1 MPQAQA
7 CRDRA
12 ATMEATVQSPARRG
26 RPSRLSR
33 ERILSEAL
41 AVLTDTPINE
51 FSLGL
56 VAKRVGAT
64 AMSLYTYFPSRD
76 ALLLALAED
85 VFRRFEAPAP
95 AAHWR
100 DEITDWLWA
109 TVHHLDRYPVALK
122 LSMWDGHI
130 SPGWL
135 KTWLPIAALMRAQG
149 LQGSALAFAMSW
161 FTTTAMGFITAQMA
175 SPANRQRS
183 AIAYSEDLSTG
194 DQRLAVELWLDLGEL
209 NRDDML
215 AYGFNNI
222 LDGLEALVAKNATNQ

>member
-1 MPQAQA
+1 MSETTLQP
-7 CRDRA
+7 
-12 ATMEATVQSPARRG
+12 MPARRG

-33 ERILSEAL
+33 ELILAEAL
-41 AVLTDTPINE
+41 VVLTETPLNE
-51 FSLGL
+51 FSLSL

-64 AMSLYTYFPSRD
+64 VMSLYTYFPSRD

-95 AAHWR
+95 AEHWR
-100 DEITDWLWA
+100 GEIAGWLWA

-122 LSMWDGHI
+122 LSMWDGHV

-135 KTWLPIAALMRAQG
+135 RTWLPIAALLRAQG
-149 LQGSALAFAMSW
+149 LEGSALAFAMSW
-161 FTTTAMGFITAQMA
+161 FTTTAMGFISAQMT

-183 AIAYSEDLSTG
+183 AIAYIEDLPAG
-194 DQRLAVELWLDLGEL
+194 DQRLAAELWLDLGEL

-215 AYGFNNI
+215 AYGFRNI
-222 LDGLEALVAKNATNQ
+222 LDGLEALVAAKSLPSADTTR